1 MGKYEKEVKI
11 LDIDK
16 KGIEKKLIE
25 LGAQKKEEG
34 MQQIYV
40 YDLPSIYARFYDC
53 LLQLKKCIKPY
64 EFEVCRNK
72 LEGIL
77 KEVDNLTTTEEQET
91 LMQEG
96 YKKTLCDLLRSTSN
110 SELLTTL
117 SSKGIVDIVKTY
129 GINPNKWVRLR
140 KTGDKTTLT
149 VKHILKPDN
158 ENNDKIQK
166 VIETEMEVPSIEE
179 ANDMLIQLG
188 FSFRNYQEKHR
199 VRYDFENIEIDID
212 SWPLIP
218 TYMEIEN
225 ESEDEIESVI
235 TKLGLDGKRIVSCN
249 TADVYKLYGIDLYQ
263 FRELRF
269 SQKEEIR

>member
-1 MGKYEKEVKI
+1 MGKFEKEVKI

-16 KGIEKKLIE
+16 KMIEKKLVE
-25 LGAQKKEEG
+25 LGAQKKEES

-53 LLQLKKCIKPY
+53 LLQLKKSIKPY

-77 KEVDNLTTTEEQET
+77 REVDNLTGTKEQEI
-91 LMQEG
+91 LEQEG
-96 YKKTLCDLLRSTSN
+96 YNKTLSNLLRSTSN

-117 SSKGIVDIVKTY
+117 SSKCIVDIVKEY

-140 KTGDKTTLT
+140 KSGDKTTLT
-149 VKHILKPDN
+149 VKHILKPSN
-158 ENNDKIQK
+158 ESNKIQN

-179 ANDMLIQLG
+179 ANDMLNQLG

-199 VRYDFENIEIDID
+199 VRYNFEDLEIDID

-218 TYMEIEN
+218 TYMEIEC
-225 ESEDEIESVI
+225 ESEDHIDSIVK
-235 TKLGLDGKRIVSCN
+235 KLELENKKVVSCN

-263 FRELRF
+263 FRELKF
-269 SQKEEIR
+269 PQKEEIR